1 MIIYILISI
10 KALQMNY
17 IKKKKN
23 ISLDLFIIYLI
34 IKTISII
41 KKEEIQNN
49 KENEN
54 TEMLRN
60 KNG

>member
-1 MIIYILISI
+1 
-10 KALQMNY
+10 MNY

-60 KNG
+60 KNE

>member
-1 MIIYILISI
+1 
-10 KALQMNY
+10 MNY

-41 KKEEIQNN
+41 KKEEIQ
-49 KENEN
+49 KKKK
-54 TEMLRN
+54 M
-60 KNG
+60 KIQKC

>member
-1 MIIYILISI
+1 
-10 KALQMNY
+10 MNY